1 MGAVLEKRGSGIV
14 TQLTGDAR
22 ELLPAGAVQ
31 PVPCRLSKI
40 HAAKRHTETLHFASP
55 PFHAIIGGRKR
66 RGIIMHLRQFEAGD
80 LPAVQEL
87 FAGSIRTVCRGDYT
101 PAELE
106 AWANRAGRITAERL
120 LDCYTLVAEEE
131 GRLLGFGNLEPGGHL
146 DCLYTAA
153 DSQRRGV
160 AAALCDALEAE
171 ARRQGEELLRVEA
184 SRTARGFFER
194 RGYQVA
200 AAQLVPVDGE
210 ELENFR
216 MAKKLDKTVSHKTN
230 A

>member
-1 MGAVLEKRGSGIV
+1 MDL
-14 TQLTGDAR
+14 
-22 ELLPAGAVQ
+22 
-31 PVPCRLSKI
+31 
-40 HAAKRHTETLHFASP
+40 
-55 PFHAIIGGRKR
+55 R
-66 RGIIMHLRQFEAGD
+66 RFEAGD

-120 LDCYTLVAEEE
+120 LACCTLVAEE
-131 GRLLGFGNLEPGGHL
+131 
-146 DCLYTAA
+146 
-153 DSQRRGV
+153 S
-160 AAALCDALEAE
+160 E
-171 ARRQGEELLRVEA
+171 ARQQGEELLRVEA

-216 MAKKLDKTVSHKTN
+216 MAKKLDRTVSHETN

>member
-1 MGAVLEKRGSGIV
+1 
-14 TQLTGDAR
+14 
-22 ELLPAGAVQ
+22 
-31 PVPCRLSKI
+31 
-40 HAAKRHTETLHFASP
+40 
-55 PFHAIIGGRKR
+55 
-66 RGIIMHLRQFEAGD
+66 MHLRRFEAGD

-120 LDCYTLVAEEE
+120 LD
-131 GRLLGFGNLEPGGHL
+131 FGNLEPGGHL

-153 DSQRRGV
+153 DSQRRG
-160 AAALCDALEAE
+160 AAASLCDALEAE

-194 RGYQVA
+194 RGYQVL

-216 MAKKLDKTVSHKTN
+216 MAKKLGRTVSHETN

>member
-1 MGAVLEKRGSGIV
+1 
-14 TQLTGDAR
+14 
-22 ELLPAGAVQ
+22 
-31 PVPCRLSKI
+31 
-40 HAAKRHTETLHFASP
+40 
-55 PFHAIIGGRKR
+55 
-66 RGIIMHLRQFEAGD
+66 MHLRRFEAGD

-87 FAGSIRTVCRGDYT
+87 FAGSIRTVCRGGYT

-106 AWANRAGRITAERL
+106 AWANRAGGITAKRL

-131 GRLLGFGNLEPGGHL
+131 GHLLGFGNLEPGGHL

-160 AAALCDALEAE
+160 AASLCDALEA
-171 ARRQGEELLRVEA
+171 ELLRVEA

-216 MAKKLDKTVSHKTN
+216 MAKKLCRTVSHETN

>member
-1 MGAVLEKRGSGIV
+1 MDLRRFGGRGSAGGTGAVCREHPALSAGGIIPRPNWRPGR
-14 TQLTGDAR
+14 TG
-22 ELLPAGAVQ
+22 PG
-31 PVPCRLSKI
+31 
-40 HAAKRHTETLHFASP
+40 ASP
-55 PFHAIIGGRKR
+55 PSACWTAIPWWQRRK
-66 RGIIMHLRQFEAGD
+66 G
-80 LPAVQEL
+80 
-87 FAGSIRTVCRGDYT
+87 VC
-101 PAELE
+101 
-106 AWANRAGRITAERL
+106 WALGTWSRADIW
-120 LDCYTLVAEEE
+120 
-131 GRLLGFGNLEPGGHL
+131 

-153 DSQRRGV
+153 DSQRRG
-160 AAALCDALEAE
+160 AAASLCDALEAE

>member
-1 MGAVLEKRGSGIV
+1 MDL
-14 TQLTGDAR
+14 
-22 ELLPAGAVQ
+22 
-31 PVPCRLSKI
+31 
-40 HAAKRHTETLHFASP
+40 
-55 PFHAIIGGRKR
+55 R
-66 RGIIMHLRQFEAGD
+66 RFEAGD

-120 LDCYTLVAEEE
+120 LDCYTLVAEE
-131 GRLLGFGNLEPGGHL
+131 GHLLGFGNLEPGGHL

-153 DSQRRGV
+153 DSQRRGA

-216 MAKKLDKTVSHKTN
+216 MAKKLSKTVSHETN

>member
-1 MGAVLEKRGSGIV
+1 MDL
-14 TQLTGDAR
+14 
-22 ELLPAGAVQ
+22 
-31 PVPCRLSKI
+31 
-40 HAAKRHTETLHFASP
+40 
-55 PFHAIIGGRKR
+55 R
-66 RGIIMHLRQFEAGD
+66 RFEAGD

-87 FAGSIRTVCRGDYT
+87 FVGSVRTVCRGDYT
-101 PAELE
+101 PAQLE

-160 AAALCDALEAE
+160 AASLCDALEAE

-216 MAKKLDKTVSHKTN
+216 MAKKLDRTVSHETN

>member
-1 MGAVLEKRGSGIV
+1 
-14 TQLTGDAR
+14 
-22 ELLPAGAVQ
+22 
-31 PVPCRLSKI
+31 
-40 HAAKRHTETLHFASP
+40 
-55 PFHAIIGGRKR
+55 
-66 RGIIMHLRQFEAGD
+66 MHLRRFEAGD

-131 GRLLGFGNLEPGGHL
+131 RHLLGFGNLEPGGHL

-160 AAALCDALEAE
+160 AASLCDALEAE
-171 ARRQGEELLRVEA
+171 ARRQGAGVIVTSVGNRLGLP
-184 SRTARGFFER
+184 
-194 RGYQVA
+194 Y
-200 AAQLVPVDGE
+200 
-210 ELENFR
+210 
-216 MAKKLDKTVSHKTN
+216 DKIF
-230 A
+230 AL

>member
-1 MGAVLEKRGSGIV
+1 MDL
-14 TQLTGDAR
+14 
-22 ELLPAGAVQ
+22 
-31 PVPCRLSKI
+31 
-40 HAAKRHTETLHFASP
+40 
-55 PFHAIIGGRKR
+55 R
-66 RGIIMHLRQFEAGD
+66 RFEAGD

-87 FAGSIRTVCRGDYT
+87 FARSIRTVCRGDYP
-101 PAELE
+101 PAQLK
-106 AWANRAGRITAERL
+106 AWANRAGRITAKRL

-160 AAALCDALEAE
+160 AEALCDALEAE

-194 RGYQVA
+194 RGDQVA

-216 MAKKLDKTVSHKTN
+216 MAKKLDKTVSHETN